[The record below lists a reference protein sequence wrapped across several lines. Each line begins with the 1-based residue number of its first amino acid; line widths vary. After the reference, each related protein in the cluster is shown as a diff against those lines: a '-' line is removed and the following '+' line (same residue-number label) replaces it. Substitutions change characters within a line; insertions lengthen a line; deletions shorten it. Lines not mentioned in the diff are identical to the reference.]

1 MLRLVVGSEGSGAA
15 NPKGELSTVPPKGPG
30 CGNRWELT

>member
-1 MLRLVVGSEGSGAA
+1 MLRLVVGFEGSGAA
-15 NPKGELSTVPPKGPG
+15 NPKGELSRVPHKG